1 MAKKIQHIKDSVIT
15 ITLTE
20 PYRLSVKFAPKALIP
35 VQAVDKRWLSIC
47 PTTSA
52 DWKLWSGATFVTN
65 DLKKV
70 KFDIISVTNNNDGR
84 YDERFDNLCQE
95 LYKMSFTQVKSIWKS
110 RFGYLDNYWYV
121 VKLTECGN

>member
-1 MAKKIQHIKDSVIT
+1 MAKKTPQIRT

-20 PYRLSVKFAPKALIP
+20 PYRLSVKFAPKTLIP
-35 VQAVDKRWLSIC
+35 MQAVDKRWMSIR

-52 DWKLWSGATFVTN
+52 DWELWLGATFVTN

-70 KFDIISVTNNNDGR
+70 KVEFISATNNNDGS
-84 YDERFDNLCQE
+84 YDERFDSLCQE
-95 LYKMSFTQVKSIWKS
+95 LYGMSFNQIKSIWKS

-121 VKLTECGN
+121 VKLTACGN

>member
-1 MAKKIQHIKDSVIT
+1 MAKKTPQIRT

-20 PYRLSVKFAPKALIP
+20 PYRLSVKFAPKTFIP
-35 VQAVDKRWLSIC
+35 MQAVDKRWMSIR
-47 PTTSA
+47 PTTSD
-52 DWKLWSGATFVTN
+52 DWELWLGATFVTN

-70 KFDIISVTNNNDGR
+70 KVEFISATNNNDGS
-84 YDERFDNLCQE
+84 YDERFDSLCQE
-95 LYKMSFTQVKSIWKS
+95 LYGMSFNQIKSIWKS

>member
-1 MAKKIQHIKDSVIT
+1 MAKKTQQIKT

-20 PYRLSVKFAPKALIP
+20 PYRLNVKFAPKTLIP
-35 VQAVDKRWLSIC
+35 VQAVDKRWMGIR

-52 DWKLWSGATFVTN
+52 DWELCLGATFITN

-70 KFDIISVTNNNDGR
+70 KVEFISATNNNDGS
-84 YDERFDNLCQE
+84 YDEQFDSLCQE
-95 LYKMSFTQVKSIWKS
+95 LYEMSFAQIKSIWKS

>member
-1 MAKKIQHIKDSVIT
+1 MVKKTTQIKT

-20 PYRLSVKFAPKALIP
+20 PYRLSVKFAPMTLIP
-35 VQAVDKRWLSIC
+35 VQAVDSRWMSIR

-52 DWKLWSGATFVTN
+52 DWELWLGATFVTN

-70 KFDIISVTNNNDGR
+70 KVEFISVTNNNDGS
-84 YDERFDNLCQE
+84 YDERFDSLCQE
-95 LYKMSFTQVKSIWKS
+95 LYGMSFNQIKSIWKS

>member
-1 MAKKIQHIKDSVIT
+1 MTKKTPQIKT

-20 PYRLSVKFAPKALIP
+20 PYRLSVKFAPKTLIP
-35 VQAVDKRWLSIC
+35 MQAVDKRWMSIH
-47 PTTSA
+47 PTTSD
-52 DWKLWSGATFVTN
+52 DWKLWLGATFVTN

-70 KFDIISVTNNNDGR
+70 KVEFISATNNNDGS
-84 YDERFDNLCQE
+84 YDERFDSLCQE
-95 LYKMSFTQVKSIWKS
+95 LYGMSFNQIKSIWKS

>member
-1 MAKKIQHIKDSVIT
+1 MAKKTAQIKT

-20 PYRLSVKFAPKALIP
+20 PYRLSVKFAPMTLIP
-35 VQAVDKRWLSIC
+35 VQAVDNRWMSIR

-52 DWKLWSGATFVTN
+52 DWELWLGATFVTN

-70 KFDIISVTNNNDGR
+70 KVEFISVTNNNDGS
-84 YDERFDNLCQE
+84 YDERFDSLCQE
-95 LYKMSFTQVKSIWKS
+95 LYGMSFNQIKSIWKS

>member
-1 MAKKIQHIKDSVIT
+1 MAKKTPQIRT

-20 PYRLSVKFAPKALIP
+20 PYRLSVKFAPKTLIP
-35 VQAVDKRWLSIC
+35 VQAVDKRWMSIR
-47 PTTSA
+47 PVTSD
-52 DWKLWSGATFVTN
+52 DWKLWLGATFVTN

-70 KFDIISVTNNNDGR
+70 KVEFISATNNNDGS
-84 YDERFDNLCQE
+84 YDERFDSLCQE
-95 LYKMSFTQVKSIWKS
+95 LYEMSFNQIKAIWKS

>member
-1 MAKKIQHIKDSVIT
+1 MAKKTPQIRT

-20 PYRLSVKFAPKALIP
+20 PYRLSVKFAPKTLIP
-35 VQAVDKRWLSIC
+35 MQAVDKRWMSIR
-47 PTTSA
+47 PTTSD
-52 DWKLWSGATFVTN
+52 DWKLWLGATFVTN

-70 KFDIISVTNNNDGR
+70 KVEFISATNNNDGS
-84 YDERFDNLCQE
+84 YDERFDSLCQE
-95 LYKMSFTQVKSIWKS
+95 LYGMSFNQIKSIWKS

>member
-1 MAKKIQHIKDSVIT
+1 MAKKTPQIKT

-20 PYRLSVKFAPKALIP
+20 PYRLSVKFAPKTLIP
-35 VQAVDKRWLSIC
+35 VQAVDKRWMSIR

-52 DWKLWSGATFVTN
+52 DWELWLGATFVTN

-70 KFDIISVTNNNDGR
+70 KVEFISATNNNDGSF
-84 YDERFDNLCQE
+84 DERFDSLCQE
-95 LYKMSFTQVKSIWKS
+95 LYGMSFNQIKSIWKS

>member
-1 MAKKIQHIKDSVIT
+1 MAKKTPQIKT

-20 PYRLSVKFAPKALIP
+20 PYRLSVKFAPKTLIP
-35 VQAVDKRWLSIC
+35 VQAVDKRWMSIR
-47 PTTSA
+47 PTTSD
-52 DWKLWSGATFVTN
+52 DWKLWLDATFITN

-70 KFDIISVTNNNDGR
+70 KVEFISATNNNDGS
-84 YDERFDNLCQE
+84 YDERFDSLCQE
-95 LYKMSFTQVKSIWKS
+95 LYGMSFNQIKSIWKS

>member
-1 MAKKIQHIKDSVIT
+1 MAKKVQQTKDSVIT

-20 PYRLSVKFAPKALIP
+20 PYRLSVKFAPKTLIP
-35 VQAVDKRWLSIC
+35 VQAVDKRWMSIR
-47 PTTSA
+47 PVTSA
-52 DWKLWSGATFVTN
+52 DWELWLGATFVTN

-70 KFDIISVTNNNDGR
+70 KVEFISVTNNNDGS
-84 YDERFDNLCQE
+84 YDERFDSLCQE
-95 LYKMSFTQVKSIWKS
+95 LYGMSFNQIKSIWKS

>member
-1 MAKKIQHIKDSVIT
+1 MVKKTPQIKT

-20 PYRLSVKFAPKALIP
+20 PYRLSVKFAPKTLIP
-35 VQAVDKRWLSIC
+35 MQAVDKRWMSIR
-47 PTTSA
+47 PTTSD
-52 DWKLWSGATFVTN
+52 DWKLWLDATFVTN

-70 KFDIISVTNNNDGR
+70 KVEFISATNNNDGS
-84 YDERFDNLCQE
+84 YDERFDSLCQE
-95 LYKMSFTQVKSIWKS
+95 LYKMSFNQIKSIWKS

>member
-35 VQAVDKRWLSIC
+35 VQAVDKRWMSIR
-47 PTTSA
+47 PTTSD
-52 DWKLWSGATFVTN
+52 DWKLWLGATFVTN

-70 KFDIISVTNNNDGR
+70 KVEFISATNNNDGS
-84 YDERFDNLCQE
+84 YDERFDSLCQE
-95 LYKMSFTQVKSIWKS
+95 LYEMSFNQIKSIWKS

>member
-1 MAKKIQHIKDSVIT
+1 MAKKIPQIKM

-20 PYRLSVKFAPKALIP
+20 PYRLSVKFAPKTLIP
-35 VQAVDKRWLSIC
+35 MQAVDKRWMSIR
-47 PTTSA
+47 PVTSD
-52 DWKLWSGATFVTN
+52 DWKLWLGATFVTN

-70 KFDIISVTNNNDGR
+70 KVEFISATNNNDGS
-84 YDERFDNLCQE
+84 YDERFDSLCQE
-95 LYKMSFTQVKSIWKS
+95 LYGMSFNQIKSIWKS